1 MAAPSR
7 FASLAD
13 EDIEQLIFDKDAKN
27 TRSLIDKSVKLLNV
41 YCAEKGISDVHDVD
55 SLTDSELD
63 EL

>member
-27 TRSLIDKSVKLLNV
+27 TRSLIDISGKLLNV
-41 YCAEKGISDVHDVD
+41 YCAEKGISDVHG
-55 SLTDSELD
+55 LD
-63 EL
+63 RNSMNF